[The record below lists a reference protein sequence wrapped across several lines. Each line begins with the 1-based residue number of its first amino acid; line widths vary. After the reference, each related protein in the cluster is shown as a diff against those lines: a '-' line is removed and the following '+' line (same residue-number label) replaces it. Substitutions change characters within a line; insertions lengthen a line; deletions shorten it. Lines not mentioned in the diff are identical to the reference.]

1 MNYILKKIIIIF
13 FFLSLPVS
21 AYSNEFIAYLD
32 IDFIFKNS
40 NLGKQIVLNLNEE
53 NKKNLLQL
61 KNKENELKKIEKDLT
76 NKKKFLTD
84 EEFKKNLDEFN
95 SNIKLFR
102 QNKNELVGSF
112 EKKKNDQINDF
123 FKKINPI
130 LEEYMTENSIKI
142 IIDKKNVLIAK
153 EKLDITDNILNLIN
167 EKLN

>member
-1 MNYILKKIIIIF
+1 M
-13 FFLSLPVS
+13 
-21 AYSNEFIAYLD
+21 D

-40 NLGKQIVLNLNEE
+40 NLGKQIVVNLNEE

-84 EEFKKNLDEFN
+84 EEFKKNLAEFN

-112 EKKKNDQINDF
+112 EKKKMIKLTTF
-123 FKKINPI
+123 LKKLIQF
-130 LEEYMTENSIKI
+130 LKSI
-142 IIDKKNVLIAK
+142 
-153 EKLDITDNILNLIN
+153 
-167 EKLN
+167 

>member
-13 FFLSLPVS
+13 FFLSLPIS

-53 NKKNLLQL
+53 NNKNLLQL

-84 EEFKKNLDEFN
+84 EEFKKSLAEFN

>member
-13 FFLSLPVS
+13 FFLSLPIS

-84 EEFKKNLDEFN
+84 EEFKKNLAEFN
-95 SNIKLFR
+95 SK
-102 QNKNELVGSF
+102 
-112 EKKKNDQINDF
+112 
-123 FKKINPI
+123 
-130 LEEYMTENSIKI
+130 
-142 IIDKKNVLIAK
+142 
-153 EKLDITDNILNLIN
+153 
-167 EKLN
+167 

>member
-13 FFLSLPVS
+13 FFLSLPIS

-40 NLGKQIVLNLNEE
+40 NLGKEIVLNLNEE

-84 EEFKKNLDEFN
+84 EEFKKNLAEFN
-95 SNIKLFR
+95 SK
-102 QNKNELVGSF
+102 
-112 EKKKNDQINDF
+112 
-123 FKKINPI
+123 
-130 LEEYMTENSIKI
+130 
-142 IIDKKNVLIAK
+142 
-153 EKLDITDNILNLIN
+153 
-167 EKLN
+167 